1 MKLIQIITL
10 LVFGF
15 FCQGNWTQD
24 TKDSSMPAEN
34 TEQQEQNKILSDS
47 REAEEIQKRL
57 QKAKREAKKLER
69 TQKKA
74 EKNQKKA
81 ERELK
86 KMEDLA
92 SEIASKK
99 KTIAKTEK
107 KIDRIL

>member
-15 FCQGNWTQD
+15 FYQGNWAQD
-24 TKDSSMPAEN
+24 TKDSSMPVEN

-92 SEIASKK
+92 SEIASKRRLLPKRRK
-99 KTIAKTEK
+99 KLIEY
-107 KIDRIL
+107 